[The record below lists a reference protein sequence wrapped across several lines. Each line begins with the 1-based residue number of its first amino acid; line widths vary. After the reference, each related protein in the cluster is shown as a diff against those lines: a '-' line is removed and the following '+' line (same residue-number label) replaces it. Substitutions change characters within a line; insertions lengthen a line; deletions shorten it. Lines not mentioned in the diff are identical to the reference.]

1 MNAAN
6 LTAEEIATANAR
18 ALHPFER
25 AGLGKAPFYFV
36 GLTEKTYQACHGAP
50 VQPGGTCAFCGT
62 GIRYCCQIKSADG
75 ARFVVGCDCVQ
86 RLADERND
94 GSDTALAL
102 RKLAAVVSAAERKIA
117 AQKRAQKAAGVLA
130 SIETSLADAAIRAT
144 LETRPHPRAFAGL
157 SLLNWCEWM
166 LANAGAKG
174 RAEVAK
180 AIKAATTE
188 K

>member
-6 LTAEEIATANAR
+6 LTADEVETAEAR

-25 AGLGKAPFYFV
+25 AGLGKAPFYFL

-50 VQPGGTCAFCGT
+50 VQPGGSCAYCGT
-62 GIRYCCQIKSADG
+62 GIRYCCRIKSADG
-75 ARFVVGCDCVQ
+75 REFIVGCDCVQ

-94 GSDTALAL
+94 GSATARDV
-102 RKLAAVVSAAERKIA
+102 RKLAAVVNAAERKIA
-117 AQKRAQKAAGVLA
+117 AQKRAQKAAAVLA
-130 SIETSLADAAIRAT
+130 NVEAALADEAIRAT

-180 AIKAATTE
+180 AIKAATAE
-188 K
+188 